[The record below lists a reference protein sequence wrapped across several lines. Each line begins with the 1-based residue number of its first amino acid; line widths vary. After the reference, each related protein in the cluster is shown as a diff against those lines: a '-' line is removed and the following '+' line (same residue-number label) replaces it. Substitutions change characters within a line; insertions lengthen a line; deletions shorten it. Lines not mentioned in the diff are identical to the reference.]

1 MTKKANPKLI
11 GAFVVGSVVLAA
23 IGVIVFGSGK
33 FFEEKHLWVL
43 FFPGSVKGLTVG
55 APVTLK
61 GVQIGTVTDV
71 KVVIDR
77 EAVTFQTPVYVEV
90 FPDRVKAIGEY
101 TSQERK
107 RIAADPDESIRLL
120 VERGLRGKL
129 ELQSL
134 VTGKLQVAFDMY
146 PDTPINMVGLDQKV
160 PELPTIPTAI
170 EQLAKTLENLPIKEI
185 VEDVQKTLA
194 AIEDLA
200 TSPELTE
207 AVTALNS
214 TLQDFGKLARNVD
227 ARVGPLATSIEE
239 TMKDT
244 QKLVQNVNTQVEP
257 TFTELQETL
266 KTAQASVK
274 NAEVALASV
283 GDVVDPDSTLMFEL
297 TRTIRELRDMAQAIN
312 SLAGYLQRQPDSLI
326 RGKVSL
332 GGK

>member
-1 MTKKANPKLI
+1 MTKKANPKVI
-11 GAFVVGSVVLAA
+11 GAFVVGAVILAA
-23 IGVIVFGSGK
+23 IGVIIFGSGK

-61 GVQIGTVTDV
+61 GVQIGTVTAI
-71 KVVIDR
+71 KVIIDR
-77 EAVTFQTPVYVEV
+77 QTLTFQTPVYVEV
-90 FPDRVKAIGEY
+90 FPDRVSMGEF
-101 TSQERK
+101 SSAEK
-107 RIAADPDESIRLL
+107 ERIAADPAEFMKLL
-120 VERGLRGKL
+120 VERGLRANL

-146 PDTPINMVGLDQKV
+146 PDTSVRYVGLEKKV
-160 PELPTIPTAI
+160 PELPTIPTPM

-185 VEDVQKTLA
+185 FEDARKTMA
-194 AIEDLA
+194 AIEKIA

-207 AVTALNS
+207 AVTVLNRD
-214 TLQDFGKLARNVD
+214 LQEFGKLARNLD
-227 ARVGPLATSIEE
+227 EQVGPLTTSIEE

-244 QKLVQNVNTQVEP
+244 RKLVKKVNTQVEP

-274 NAEVALASV
+274 NAQVALASV
-283 GDVVDPDSTLMFEL
+283 GDVVNPDSTLVYEL
-297 TRTIRELRDMAQAIN
+297 TSTLEQLKVMADSIN
-312 SLAGYLQRQPDSLI
+312 ALAGYLQRQPDALI

-332 GGK
+332 GGE

>member
-1 MTKKANPKLI
+1 MRKKANPKLI
-11 GAFVVGSVVLAA
+11 GAFVVGAVVLAT

-77 EAVTFQTPVYVEV
+77 ENVTFQTPVYVEV
-90 FPDRVKAIGEY
+90 LPERVKAIGKYSTAE
-101 TSQERK
+101 K
-107 RIAADPDESIRLL
+107 KKIAADPDESMKLL
-120 VERGLRGKL
+120 VERGLRAKL

-146 PDTPINMVGLDQKV
+146 PDTPVRYVGLEKKV
-160 PELPTIPTAI
+160 PELPTIPTAM
-170 EQLAKTLENLPIKEI
+170 EQLTKTLENLPIKEI
-185 VEDVQKTLA
+185 VEDARKTMA
-194 AIEDLA
+194 AIENLA

-207 AVTALNS
+207 AVTALNE
-214 TLQDFGKLARNVD
+214 TLQDFGKLARNLD
-227 ARVGPLATSIEE
+227 DRVGPLTTSIEE

-244 QKLVQNVNTQVEP
+244 RKLVQNVNTQIKP
-257 TFTELQETL
+257 TFTALQETL

-283 GDVVDPDSTLMFEL
+283 GDVVDPDSAFMYEL
-297 TRTIRELRDMAQAIN
+297 TRTTQELRDMAQSIN
-312 SLAGYLQRQPDSLI
+312 ALAGYLQRQPDSLI

>member
-1 MTKKANPKLI
+1 MTKKANPKVI
-11 GAFVVGSVVLAA
+11 GAFVVGALVLAT
-23 IGVIVFGSGK
+23 IGVIIFGSGK

-77 EAVTFQTPVYVEV
+77 EALTFQTPVYVEV

-101 TSQERK
+101 TLQETE

-120 VERGLRGKL
+120 VERGLRAKL

-134 VTGKLQVAFDMY
+134 VTGKLQVAFDMH
-146 PDTPINMVGLDQKV
+146 PDTPVNYIGLEKKV
-160 PELPTIPTAI
+160 PEIPTIPTAM
-170 EQLAKTLENLPIKEI
+170 EQLAKTLENLPIQEI
-185 VEDVQKTLA
+185 VEDARKTMA
-194 AIEDLA
+194 AIEKIA
-200 TSPELTE
+200 TSPQLTE
-207 AVTALNS
+207 AVTALNK
-214 TLQDFGKLARNVD
+214 TLQDLGKLARNLD
-227 ARVGPLATSIEE
+227 GRVGPLTTSIEE

-257 TFTELQETL
+257 TLTDLQETL
-266 KTAQASVK
+266 KTAQAAIK
-274 NAEVALASV
+274 KAEVALASV
-283 GDVVDPDSTLMFEL
+283 GDVVDTDSTLMYEL
-297 TRTIRELRDMAQAIN
+297 TRTIQELRDMAQSIN

-332 GGK
+332 GR

>member
-1 MTKKANPKLI
+1 MTKKANPKVI
-11 GAFVVGSVVLAA
+11 GAFVVGAVVLAT

-33 FFEEKHLWVL
+33 FFTKRYLWVL
-43 FFPGSVKGLTVG
+43 YFPGSVKGLTVG

-61 GVQIGTVTDV
+61 GVQIGTVTDI

-77 EAVTFQTPVYVEV
+77 KTVTFQTPVYVEV
-90 FPDRVKAIGEY
+90 FPDRVKDVGEY
-101 TSQERK
+101 TAQETK
-107 RIAADPDESIRLL
+107 IIATDADEVIKLL

-134 VTGKLQVAFDMY
+134 VTGKLEVAFDMY
-146 PDTPINMVGLDQKV
+146 PDTPVKYVGLEKKV
-160 PELPTIPTAI
+160 PEVPTVPTAM
-170 EQLAKTLENLPIKEI
+170 EQLAKTLENLPIKEM
-185 VEDVQKTLA
+185 VEDAQKTMA
-194 AIEDLA
+194 AIEKLA

-207 AVTALNS
+207 AVTALNH
-214 TLQDFGKLARNVD
+214 TMQDFGKLARNLD
-227 ARVGPLATSIEE
+227 DRVGPLTTSIKE

-244 QKLVQNVNTQVEP
+244 RKLVQNVNTQVEP
-257 TFTELQETL
+257 TFTDLQETL

-283 GDVVDPDSTLMFEL
+283 GDVVDPDSTLMYEL
-297 TRTIRELRDMAQAIN
+297 TRTLEQLKVMAESFNA
-312 SLAGYLQRQPDSLI
+312 LAGYLQRQPDALI